1 MSEMTDDMKLAGL
14 MAIEK
19 VIGPE
24 LADAKGEARD
34 ALLALQEQT
43 GADRRAIEVGGEK
56 VGEVGISYAKPRP
69 AIAPGHEEE
78 ALDLLESMGLT
89 ERKPIKGWEQA
100 FAHVDGHMV
109 ATETGETT
117 DAIEWQGGYAK
128 AASVRGCKPEVVIPR
143 MRAALGDVD
152 VFAALLGGGD
162 DER

>member
-1 MSEMTDDMKLAGL
+1 MDGITKDMRLAGL
-14 MAIEK
+14 KAIEDA
-19 VIGPE
+19 IRPE
-24 LADAKGEARD
+24 LEAANGEAR
-34 ALLALQEQT
+34 AELLELQEKS
-43 GADRRAIEVGGEK
+43 GVDRRAIRVNGEK

-117 DAIEWQGGYAK
+117 GAIEWQGGYAK
-128 AASVRGCKPEVVIPR
+128 AASVRGCKPEVVIPA
-143 MRAALGDVD
+143 MRAALGSVD
-152 VFAALLGGGD
+152 VYAALLGGG
-162 DER
+162 ENE